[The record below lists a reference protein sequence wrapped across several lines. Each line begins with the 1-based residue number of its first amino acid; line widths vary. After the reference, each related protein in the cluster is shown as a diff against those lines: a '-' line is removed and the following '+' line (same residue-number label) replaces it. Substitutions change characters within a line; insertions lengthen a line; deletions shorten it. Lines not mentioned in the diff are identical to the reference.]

1 MKTYIIG
8 NWKMQ
13 LSEKDS
19 VELAKEVVRLWSAQG
34 TQHPDVQTIIL
45 PSHLA
50 LAEVSA
56 VVKGTTV
63 ALGAQD
69 TFWEDKG
76 AYTGEVSPKTLKEL
90 GCEYCLVGHSERRQ
104 YLGETDDMVHKK
116 TEALLRSGIHPIVC
130 CGETREERESGK
142 RDGVVIAQI
151 RAALAGVKPFG
162 TQRVLVAYE
171 PRWAI
176 GTGVPC
182 SPDEAASM
190 HTLIRETLFDLFNPD
205 VVERQC
211 GIVYGGSVDSK
222 NLASFLAVEV
232 IHGALIGGAS
242 LKAPDF
248 AAMAETATAS
258 KKA

>member
-1 MKTYIIG
+1 MKTYIVG

-13 LSEKDS
+13 LSERDS
-19 VELAKEVVRLWSAQG
+19 VELAKEDVRLWSAQG
-34 TQHPDVQTIIL
+34 AQHPDVQVIIL

-50 LAEVSA
+50 LAGVSA
-56 VVKGTTV
+56 AVKGTTI

-104 YLGETDDMVHKK
+104 YLNETDEMVRRK
-116 TEALLRSGIHPIVC
+116 TEALLRTGINPIVC

-142 RDGVVIAQI
+142 RDGVVIAQV
-151 RAALAGVKPFG
+151 RAALAGIKPFG
-162 TQRVLVAYE
+162 NQRVLVAYE

-190 HTLIRETLFDLFNPD
+190 HTLIRETLLDLFNGD
-205 VVERQC
+205 IVERQC
-211 GIVYGGSVDSK
+211 GIIYGGSVDIK
-222 NLASFLAVEV
+222 NLAGFLAVDV

-248 AAMAETATAS
+248 TAMAETAVEA